1 MIKFGGA
8 RPTGKAKKSTK
19 SYKKLFSKLTL
30 KKKPN
35 TISKNILEY
44 IKKTDSKTR
53 KLNTIKQISE
63 QENNLETYM
72 LKLSKKFIKL
82 FEDIIKM
89 DEKLDNLYYT
99 YHAKGKNTNVLNN
112 KSREYQQF
120 REDIE
125 DKLKELENKGNLLE
139 RHKSIIPTIH
149 TSLKMKDNVIDSY
162 MNVLKSARKMY
173 NRENSKL
180 RDEASIFLITVVDEL
195 LGVFFKKENHR
206 MNVNENSI
214 IQEIKVMEEH
224 DTELDKMLN
233 MFNTFKL

>member
-8 RPTGKAKKSTK
+8 RPTGKTKKLTK
-19 SYKKLFSKLTL
+19 SYKKLFSKLTM
-30 KKKPN
+30 KKKSN

-44 IKKTDSKTR
+44 IKKTDTKTR
-53 KLNTIKQISE
+53 RLNSIKQISE

-89 DEKLDNLYYT
+89 DKKLDNLYYT
-99 YHAKGKNTNVLNN
+99 YYAKGKNTNALNN
-112 KSREYQQF
+112 KSKDYQQF

-125 DKLKELENKGNLLE
+125 DKLKELDNKGNLLE
-139 RHKSIIPTIH
+139 RHKSIIPTIY
-149 TSLKMKDNVIDSY
+149 TTLKMEDDIIDSY
-162 MNVLKSARKMY
+162 MNILKSARKMY
-173 NRENSKL
+173 NRDNSKL

-214 IQEIKVMEEH
+214 IKEIKVMEEH